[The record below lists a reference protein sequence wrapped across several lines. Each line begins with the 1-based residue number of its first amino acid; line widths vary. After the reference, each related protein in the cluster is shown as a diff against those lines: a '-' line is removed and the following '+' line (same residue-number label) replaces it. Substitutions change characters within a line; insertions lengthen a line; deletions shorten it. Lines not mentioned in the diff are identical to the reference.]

1 VGSGVG
7 LGSGVAVGTGVGV
20 GVGTGVGVAVG
31 VAVGGVGVSGGGIA
45 VGNGSVVRLTSEA
58 QADRTNN
65 NTATAKTAL
74 IDFIPQVPHPHI
86 EIPAPNEKAGAYR
99 SIPRIP
105 SILHE

>member
-1 VGSGVG
+1 MGV
-7 LGSGVAVGTGVGV
+7 LV
-20 GVGTGVGVAVG
+20 
-31 VAVGGVGVSGGGIA
+31 GGIA
-45 VGNGSVVRLTSEA
+45 VGKGSVVRLTSEA

-74 IDFIPQVPHPHI
+74 INFIPQVSHPHI
-86 EIPAPNEKAGAYR
+86 KISAPNEKAGAYR

>member
-7 LGSGVAVGTGVGV
+7 VGSGVAVGTGVGV

-31 VAVGGVGVSGGGIA
+31 MGRGVGVSVGGIA